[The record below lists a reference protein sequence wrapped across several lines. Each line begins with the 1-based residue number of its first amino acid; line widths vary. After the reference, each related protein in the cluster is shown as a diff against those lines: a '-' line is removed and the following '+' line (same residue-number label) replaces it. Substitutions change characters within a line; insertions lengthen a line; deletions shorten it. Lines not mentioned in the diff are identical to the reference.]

1 MRPILERIQPASSG
15 ANRTSQFCG
24 QAVYNGHPCPFDLL
38 GTPLR
43 ILYHHRTQGEEPES
57 IHIAAIVHA
66 LQALGHEVRVVGPAP
81 VQHRATELS
90 RPSLAAR
97 IKKAAPRF
105 LFEIMQLAYNFVV
118 QRRLA
123 REIQEFKPDLI
134 YERYALFNFAGVRL
148 ARQLGLPLIL
158 EVNTLYAQAW
168 AKYYGLYLKRLARW
182 LERRIM
188 LGAAHVITV
197 TEVQRQMIVREG
209 VPEQHVSVCHNAI
222 DPDWFD
228 PERHADPDLRGR
240 LGLASTVVGFVGTM
254 NRWQGIT
261 DFPRVLTKVLEQR
274 TQVSFLFVGD
284 GEFRPALEDFCR
296 AHGYTD
302 RVVFAGRKAHAEIPG
317 LISVMDIAILL
328 NSNAY
333 GSPMKIF
340 EYLGMQKAVIAP
352 SVGPVLEILRDGET
366 GLLIEPGNADQ
377 MAEQIVRL
385 IDDAELR
392 QRLGTAGRAYA
403 TANHTWRQNAL
414 KILEIGNRLSP
425 DCGLDASARRC

>member
-1 MRPILERIQPASSG
+1 M
-15 ANRTSQFCG
+15 
-24 QAVYNGHPCPFDLL
+24 
-38 GTPLR
+38 R

-81 VQHRATELS
+81 VEHRATEVS

-97 IKKAAPRF
+97 IKKAAPRL
-105 LFEIMQLAYNFVV
+105 LFEVMQLGYNLVV
-118 QRRLA
+118 RRRLV

-134 YERYALFNFAGVRL
+134 YERYALFNFAGVQL
-148 ARQLGLPLIL
+148 AKKLGLPLIL

-188 LGAAHVITV
+188 LSAGHVITV

-209 VPEQHVSVCHNAI
+209 VPDVNISVCHNAI
-222 DPDWFD
+222 DPDWFS
-228 PERHADPDLRGR
+228 PERHVDPDLRSR
-240 LGLASTVVGFVGTM
+240 LALASTVVGFVGTM

-261 DFPRVLTKVLEQR
+261 DFPRVLSKVFER
-274 TQVSFLFVGD
+274 RAQVSFLFVGD
-284 GEFRPALEDFCR
+284 GEFRPPLEDFCR
-296 AHGYTD
+296 TEGYAD

-317 LISVMDIAILL
+317 LIAAMDIAVLL

-340 EYLGMQKAVIAP
+340 EYLAMEKAVIAP

-392 QRLGTAGRAYA
+392 QHLGTTGRAYV
-403 TANHTWRQNAL
+403 TAHHTWRQNAL
-414 KILEIGNRLSP
+414 KILEIGNHLTS
-425 DCGLDASARRC
+425 ASTIEGSVRRC